1 MRRVALAL
9 TLGALAFAAPLHAQ
23 PPENDA
29 AIEEDIQPDTPMAE
43 PIHYVARGKA
53 ENLRRL
59 AAFARSVG
67 FRIGRMTREQDGT
80 ASLKLRAPAG
90 MTYGDAAGVEE
101 AVSGQEFGEA
111 TTLEG
116 VPAP

>member
-1 MRRVALAL
+1 MGRVALAL
-9 TLGALAFAAPLHAQ
+9 MLGALSCAAPLEAQ
-23 PPENDA
+23 AREDA
-29 AIEEDIQPDTPMAE
+29 VAIEEDIQPNTPMAE
-43 PIHYVARGKA
+43 PIHYVARGKP
-53 ENLRRL
+53 EDLRRL

-80 ASLKLRAPAG
+80 SSLKLRAPAG

-101 AVSGQEFGEA
+101 AVWEHEFGEA

-116 VPAP
+116 IPAP